1 MVQSLLPE
9 LPLSRGELDR
19 YRVAARQRAQAGQV
33 GAHLLRRKGQSLE
46 FHDYSVYMPGDDFR
60 YIDWQASARYGDEH
74 DLLVRQFRAE
84 ENLNL
89 VISIDNRTSMAYP
102 ETAPKSR
109 IACWLAFAVSVI
121 AAAGGD
127 RVFLHRLFGATG
139 PALPVR
145 GPRSEPQ
152 AWSFLQEIVAEP
164 TDEESEPSLGAISR
178 LLPPASVWL
187 IISDLYFEDS
197 GNLARAMARAQRG
210 LCWVILLELDSWP
223 CERAIVG
230 RGARRVLGP
239 GVGDDEIKLD
249 VNATSL
255 NALEATITGHKEQL
269 LADIPRSGL
278 SHLHWPWPAV
288 PKPDAAA
295 IFEHWFTSD
304 AHLQRLFRRQR

>member
-1 MVQSLLPE
+1 MPHSLLPE

-46 FHDYSVYMPGDDFR
+46 FHDYTAYTPGDDFR

-102 ETAPKSR
+102 DAAPKSR
-109 IACWLAFAVSVI
+109 IAGWLAFAVSVI

-127 RVFLHRLFGATG
+127 RVFLHQLFGAG
-139 PALPVR
+139 RPALPIR

-152 AWSFLQEIVAEP
+152 AWSFLEETVAEP
-164 TDEESEPSLGAISR
+164 TGEASEPSLGAISR

-187 IISDLYFEDS
+187 IISDLYFEAP
-197 GNLARAMARAQRG
+197 GGLARAMARAQRG
-210 LCWVILLELDSWP
+210 LCWVILVELDSWP
-223 CERAIVG
+223 CERAIIG

-239 GVGDDEIKLD
+239 GVTDEEIKLD

-255 NALEATITGHKEQL
+255 KALEATITSHKEQL

-278 SHLHWPWPAV
+278 SHLHWPWPAEA
-288 PKPDAAA
+288 KPDAATF
-295 IFEHWFTSD
+295 FEHRFTSD
-304 AHLQRLFRRQR
+304 EHLQRLFRRQR